1 MRLSLQIGRSI
12 AALAIAG
19 LSVLAQA
26 DSGPF
31 PARFEVLVLSTPN
44 DQEQVG
50 HSLQES
56 GQPLDD
62 GHSSVLDAPA
72 EGETLQQIQSRLPQL
87 RLSQLADYQ
96 LAVRPA
102 RPAVVDFYY
111 RTAESPDVRALAI
124 KAKLLPAEADGVR
137 ALIKV
142 VTTAPGLSI
151 PPVLMDVELTS
162 NQVLVTSADRNKL
175 IAIRP
180 TSYTPATPTSS
191 DAQSETTPTSEE
203 QPASANP
210 EVWTFENPGVNPPPQ
225 PEN

>member
-1 MRLSLQIGRSI
+1 MRLSFQIGRGI

-19 LSVLAQA
+19 LSVVAQA
-26 DSGPF
+26 HGGTF

-50 HSLQES
+50 HILQSS
-56 GQPLDD
+56 GQQLDD
-62 GHSSVLDAPA
+62 GRSSVLDAPV
-72 EGETLQQIQSRLPQL
+72 EGDTLQQIQSNLPQL
-87 RLSQLADYQ
+87 HLSQIADYQ
-96 LAVRPA
+96 LAVSPA
-102 RPAVVDFYY
+102 RPEAVDFYY

-124 KAKLLPAEADGVR
+124 KVKLIPAEADGVR

-142 VTTAPGLSI
+142 VTTAPDLSI
-151 PPVLMDVELTS
+151 PPLLMDVELTLH
-162 NQVLVTSADRNKL
+162 QVLVTSADRSKM

-180 TSYTPATPTSS
+180 TSFTPASSTSF
-191 DAQSETTPTSEE
+191 DAQIDRHPPPEE
-203 QPASANP
+203 QPASKNP

>member
-1 MRLSLQIGRSI
+1 MRLSLQIGRGI

-26 DSGPF
+26 ESGPF
-31 PARFEVLVLSTPN
+31 PARFEVLVLGTAN

-50 HSLQES
+50 LSLQAS
-56 GQPLDD
+56 GQQLDD
-62 GHSSVLDAPA
+62 GRSSVLDVPV
-72 EGETLQQIQSRLPQL
+72 EGETLQQIQTSLPQL
-87 RLSQLADYQ
+87 HLSQLADYQ
-96 LAVRPA
+96 LAVSPA
-102 RPAVVDFYY
+102 RPAAVDFYY

-124 KAKLLPAEADGVR
+124 KAKLLPPEADGVR
-137 ALIKV
+137 ALVKV
-142 VTTAPGLSI
+142 ATTAPGLSI
-151 PPVLMDVELTS
+151 QPLLMDVELTS
-162 NQVLVTSADRNKL
+162 DQVLVTSADRGKL

-191 DAQSETTPTSEE
+191 DAQSEPPPTSEE

-210 EVWTFENPGVNPPPQ
+210 EVWTFENPGVNPPQQ